1 MIRSLN
7 MRRQPCIHF
16 FDIIMR
22 RESVSPP
29 KFLLDFL
36 QDFDYSPSDQSYMR
50 FNVRG
55 INLKMCNLK
64 QFKSTNFRVI
74 NTNDS
79 PRKIDINIT

>member
-36 QDFDYSPSDQSYMR
+36 QDFDYPLSPP
-50 FNVRG
+50 N
-55 INLKMCNLK
+55 IILIC
-64 QFKSTNFRVI
+64 
-74 NTNDS
+74 DS
-79 PRKIDINIT
+79 MYEVLI